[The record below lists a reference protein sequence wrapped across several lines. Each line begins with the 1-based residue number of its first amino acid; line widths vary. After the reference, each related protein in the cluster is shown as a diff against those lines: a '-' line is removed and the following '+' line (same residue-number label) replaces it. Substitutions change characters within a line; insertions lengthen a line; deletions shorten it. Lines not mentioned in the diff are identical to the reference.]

1 MTAEASAARTTNV
14 PPQVSRRDLWWL
26 QPVAV
31 AIGFTLFVIY
41 GLWSSIIAAGGDVWE
56 HGPYLSPFYSPLIKL
71 GWFPLS
77 SAILVVWVPLGF
89 RATCYYYRKA
99 YYRAYFWDPPAC
111 AIREPRSHRK
121 YRGETAFPFILNNF
135 HRYFLFVALL
145 ILAVLW
151 YDVIQAFHYRDGI
164 YVGVGSVLMLVNVV
178 LLSGYTFS
186 CHALRHAVGGNID
199 CYSCVMFGKQR
210 HDAWRFVSALNPSH
224 ALFAWLSLFSVVAVD
239 AYIRLTSVA
248 GNCFGPHTGC

>member
-1 MTAEASAARTTNV
+1 MTAEASAVRDIA
-14 PPQVSRRDLWWL
+14 PPPVARRDLWWL
-26 QPVAV
+26 QPAAIAV
-31 AIGFTLFVIY
+31 GFTLFVLY
-41 GLWSSIIAAGGDVWE
+41 GIWSVIIAAGGDVWE

-77 SAILVVWVPLGF
+77 SALLVAWAPLGF

-111 AIREPRSHRK
+111 AIREPGFRRK
-121 YRGETAFPFILNNF
+121 YRGEQRLPFVLNNF
-135 HRYFLFVALL
+135 HRYFLFLALL
-145 ILAVLW
+145 VLAVLW
-151 YDVIQAFHYRDGI
+151 YDVLQAFHYKDGI
-164 YVGVGSVLMLVNVV
+164 YIGVGSVLMLLNVV
-178 LLSGYTFS
+178 LLTGYTFS

-210 HDAWRFVSALNPSH
+210 HDTWKLVSALNPFH
-224 ALFAWLSLFSVVAVD
+224 GTFAWFSLGSVVAVD
-239 AYIRLTSVA
+239 AYIRITSVA